1 MPVDRSVW
9 VVVRRGLREDV
20 NTYKK
25 TLKQKDKELSL
36 ERRLWSSREAGWD
49 SET

>member
-1 MPVDRSVW
+1 MPDSPDQIIRK
-9 VVVRRGLREDV
+9 LQQE
-20 NTYKK
+20 NNKIKK